1 MVKQFINSVFN
12 SNSYVMHN
20 DRDAILIDVGDFAP
34 IQRYIDSQ
42 GLALRAVF
50 ITHTH
55 YDHIYGLPLLME
67 KYPDIPIYTSEFGK
81 QAFGEP
87 KWNFSRYHDQTI
99 CIFSD
104 NIISL
109 HHNDNISPCDDMRLR
124 VITTPGHDESCLS
137 FICGNALFTGD
148 SYIPDVRV
156 IASFPH
162 SDRKLADYWYGHLAA
177 LSQSHDLYPGHGPAV
192 ITATDL

>member
-12 SNSYVMHN
+12 SNSYVIHN
-20 DRDAILIDVGDFAP
+20 DKDAILIDVGDFTP
-34 IQRYIDSQ
+34 IQQYLDSQ

-55 YDHIYGLPLLME
+55 YDHIYGVPELMQR
-67 KYPDIPIYTSEFGK
+67 YPHLPIYTSEFGK
-81 QAFGEP
+81 QAFGTP

-99 CIFSD
+99 CIISD

-109 HHNDNISPCDDMRLR
+109 HHNDIISPCDDMKLR
-124 VITTPGHDESCLS
+124 VLATPGHDESCLS
-137 FICGNALFTGD
+137 FICGDSLFTGD
-148 SYIPDVRV
+148 SYIPGVKV
-156 IASFPH
+156 IATFPR
-162 SDRKLADYWYGHLAA
+162 SDKELANVWYGKLAEI
-177 LSQSHDLYPGHGPAV
+177 SQSYDLYPGHGPAV